1 MKKIKKFIFMAG
13 VCAAITGACAVP
25 SEVKAETSMDDTITP
40 GVFIGNIDVG
50 GMTVD
55 EAEAAVDDFIDE
67 MSDTTFTLEGYN
79 GTIEVTG
86 GEMGMA
92 AQSREAAERAYAI
105 AHTGNL
111 IERYKKT
118 KDLQIEHVSINMGIT
133 IDKQATAMAIYNQ
146 QDTLNIAAEDN
157 SLKRENGEFVFVAGQ
172 TGYEVDIVS
181 SVNEISNYFAT
192 LWDGELTNFE
202 LVTNEVEPRGTQEEL
217 AMVTDVLGSFSTD
230 FGSSSTG
237 RATNV
242 KNGCNKINGTVLFPG
257 DEFSVYAAIS
267 PFTQENGYELASA
280 YSNGMVIESFG
291 GGICQVSTTLY
302 NAVIRAELD
311 VTMRYNHSMLVSY
324 VPASDD
330 AAIAGTYKDMR
341 FINSSDY
348 PIYLEG
354 YCSGGTITFNIYGHE
369 TRSANRKI
377 SFESEILSQEP
388 ATVQFNLDSGQ
399 GIGYWYVEQG
409 AHQGTV
415 SRLWKIVTVD
425 GVEESREIFN
435 KSTYQS
441 SPKIITVGVAGIT
454 AEQLATLNAAV
465 ATNDEATVR
474 ATVNALAAGA
484 TVAPV
489 VTPEPVTTP
498 EPAATETTPE
508 PAETTDQTAATT
520 TPESAVSE
528 TPAENAGDA
537 QPSE

>member
-1 MKKIKKFIFMAG
+1 MGI
-13 VCAAITGACAVP
+13 AA
-25 SEVKAETSMDDTITP
+25 K
-40 GVFIGNIDVG
+40 
-50 GMTVD
+50 
-55 EAEAAVDDFIDE
+55 
-67 MSDTTFTLEGYN
+67 
-79 GTIEVTG
+79 
-86 GEMGMA
+86 
-92 AQSREAAERAYAI
+92 SREAAERAYAI
-105 AHTGNL
+105 AHNGNL

-118 KDLQIEHVSINMGIT
+118 KDLETEHVSIDMGIT

-146 QDTLNIAAEDN
+146 RDTLNVEAEDN
-157 SLKRENGEFVFVAGQ
+157 SLKRENGTFVFVAGQ

-181 SVNEISNYFAT
+181 SVNEISSYLGT
-192 LWDGELTNFE
+192 LWDGQTTSFE

-230 FGSSSTG
+230 FGTSSSG

-242 KNGCNKINGTVLFPG
+242 TNGCNKINGTVLYPG

-302 NAVIRAELD
+302 NAVIRAELE

-341 FINSSDY
+341 FINNTDT

-354 YCSGGTITFNIYGHE
+354 YCYNGTITFNIYGHE
-369 TRSANRKI
+369 TRSSNRKI

-441 SPKIITVGVAGIT
+441 SPKIITVGIAGLT
-454 AEQLATLNAAV
+454 AEQIATLNAAV

-484 TVAPV
+484 TAAPA
-489 VTPEPVTTP
+489 TPETTQPAATTDQAQTTTTP
-498 EPAATETTPE
+498 DATTTEPAAST
-508 PAETTDQTAATT
+508 
-520 TPESAVSE
+520 
-528 TPAENAGDA
+528 GDA
-537 QPSE
+537 QTSEESQQQ